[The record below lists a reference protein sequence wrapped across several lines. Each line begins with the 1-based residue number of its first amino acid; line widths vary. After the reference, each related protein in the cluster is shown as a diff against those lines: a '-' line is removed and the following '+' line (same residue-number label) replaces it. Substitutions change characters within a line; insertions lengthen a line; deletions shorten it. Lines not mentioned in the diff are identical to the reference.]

1 MDKINL
7 APARQIIAQFEGL
20 RLKAYKDPVGIPT
33 IGFGTTRYPDGKK
46 VQLGDVCSEKQAND
60 WLDDYIVK
68 KIFPVIMP
76 ALKADVSNNQF
87 CAMISLAY
95 NIGPSGLKRSPLFK
109 RLNEGA
115 PKLEVADLFLRH
127 NKAGGKVLAG
137 LTRRRKAERELF
149 LKG

>member
-7 APARQIIAQFEGL
+7 APARAIIAEFEGL
-20 RLKAYKDPVGIPT
+20 RLKAYICPAGVAT
-33 IGFGTTRYPDGKK
+33 IGIGTTTYPDGRK
-46 VQLGDVCSEKQAND
+46 VRLGDTCTVAQANE

-76 ALKADVSNNQF
+76 ALKADVTNNQF

-95 NIGPSGLKRSPLFK
+95 NIGPSGLRRSPLFK

-137 LTRRRKAERELF
+137 LTRRRKAERKLF
-149 LKG
+149 LT